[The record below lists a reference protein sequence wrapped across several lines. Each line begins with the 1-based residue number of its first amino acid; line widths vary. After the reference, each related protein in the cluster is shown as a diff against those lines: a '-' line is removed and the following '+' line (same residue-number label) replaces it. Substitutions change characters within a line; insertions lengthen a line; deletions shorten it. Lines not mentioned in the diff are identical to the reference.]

1 MVQRVRWATSV
12 TAALMGLLLA
22 GGAVAQDGLI
32 EGLPAAALAQALPLF
47 GWSQQ
52 GRTPAVVFAR
62 LGATER
68 PRAGILISTRD
79 GWRLA
84 AVPDEVYYAKWIY
97 VGRSANGEQIWAIGE
112 TGSGEHAPDLG
123 IAVSTNAG
131 RAWGFRSTLHKVSP
145 YAVLEAV
152 GMDQDGHGS
161 IVLRLDE
168 DPSANAPRLGF
179 YQYLTQNGGKTWLEP
194 IYSFERPPLTGA
206 MPAAP
211 DKTFS
216 YDAPPG
222 ADAWRGILSS
232 LAPSQ

>member
-1 MVQRVRWATSV
+1 VAT
-12 TAALMGLLLA
+12 LLIGLLLA
-22 GGAVAQDGLI
+22 GGAVAQEGLV

-52 GRTPAVVFAR
+52 GRNPAIVFAR
-62 LGATER
+62 LGASER

-97 VGRSANGEQIWAIGE
+97 VGRSANGEQIWGIGE
-112 TGSGEHAPDLG
+112 MGDGERAPDLG
-123 IAVSTNAG
+123 IAMSANGG
-131 RAWGFRSTLHKVSP
+131 RAWSFRSTLHKVSP

-152 GMDQDGHGS
+152 GMDQDGRGAV
-161 IVLRLDE
+161 VLRLDE
-168 DPSANAPRLGF
+168 DPGANAPRLGF
-179 YQYLTQNGGKTWLEP
+179 YQYLTQNGGKSWSEP
-194 IYSFERPPLTGA
+194 IYSFERPPLSGS

-211 DKTFS
+211 DKTYS
-216 YDAPPG
+216 YDAPPS

-232 LAPSQ
+232 LTPQQ